1 MNGPSS
7 MHQFNVSRQSWIN
20 VTVNV
25 SNFINVSNTSAV
37 NGFSVT
43 SVVRQSI
50 LLKNISVTAVVT
62 LIAGILTSLN
72 SY

>member
-1 MNGPSS
+1 
-7 MHQFNVSRQSWIN
+7 
-20 VTVNV
+20 
-25 SNFINVSNTSAV
+25 
-37 NGFSVT
+37 
-43 SVVRQSI
+43 VVRQSI